1 MNPIIPCWQQ
11 ISTLAVLFLLPQV
24 YYWRDSSQLRW
35 LRVNRG
41 MKSQVFP
48 NNDPEP
54 SGVITDLFPY
64 SNYKMYIVV
73 ANNRYEGPPSN
84 SIHFSTPEGGETR
97 RHLCSLPSLSKSQ
110 ADVCFQSLC
119 MWFPAMLLAA
129 VPSAP
134 RSFRI
139 QQRHLDS
146 IYVDWDLPAEPN
158 GVITGYSL
166 KYQTGMSTQHLKHS
180 NSSADVQATLKHN
193 AKLE

>member
-1 MNPIIPCWQQ
+1 M
-11 ISTLAVLFLLPQV
+11 LAAESQRSLCCFSSLKV

-35 LRVNRG
+35 LRVNRA
-41 MKSQVFP
+41 MRSQAFP
-48 NNDPEP
+48 YNDPEP
-54 SGVITDLFPY
+54 SGVVTGLFPY

-84 SIHFSTPEGGETR
+84 NIQFSTPEGGKK
-97 RHLCSLPSLSKSQ
+97 LPSEEQDDMCVQSTSKSQ
-110 ADVCFQSLC
+110 ADVYFQSLC
-119 MWFPAMLLAA
+119 VLFPAAFLPA

-158 GVITGYSL
+158 GIITGYSL
-166 KYQTGMSTQHLKHS
+166 KHQTGTPAQHLKLS
-180 NSSADVQATLKHN
+180 NTFGDLQASCSIAQSSV
-193 AKLE
+193 